1 MLSFGYKNIK
11 TKRNKNER
19 TATKNSASGFKSCRS
34 CNYYNQTLMEYLNN
48 SEVPRPVQIYENI
61 NKFHEDFYKLVP
73 QYNREIWSPEEAI
86 KERAGG
92 CMSELLYVSGGLL
105 YEGTV
110 KEEDLSLRFSSSHGK
125 MIKKGM
131 IGDQV
136 PDFKHVVLLLNID
149 NQQYECDFRLNRA
162 DEKPQFSKV
171 PNDSNSYSDK
181 AIEFFT
187 LKDGLKEYA
196 GRVGV
201 QKEEIPTI
209 ADIVSIHA
217 PHQPTYDSDQVRFD
231 EDF

>member
-1 MLSFGYKNIK
+1 
-11 TKRNKNER
+11 
-19 TATKNSASGFKSCRS
+19 
-34 CNYYNQTLMEYLNN
+34 MEYLNN

-105 YEGTV
+105 YKGTV
-110 KEEDLSLRFSSSHGK
+110 KEEDLSVRFSSSHGK

>member
-1 MLSFGYKNIK
+1 MEHL
-11 TKRNKNER
+11 
-19 TATKNSASGFKSCRS
+19 NSPEMPK
-34 CNYYNQTLMEYLNN
+34 
-48 SEVPRPVQIYENI
+48 PVQIYEQI
-61 NKFHEDFYKLVP
+61 NQLHEDFYKLVP
-73 QYNREIWSPEEAI
+73 QYDREIWSPEKAI
-86 KERAGG
+86 KIRAGG

-110 KEEDLSLRFSSSHGK
+110 KEEDLSVRFSSSHGK
-125 MIKKGM
+125 IIKKGM

-136 PDFKHVVLLLNID
+136 PDLKHVVLLLNID

-171 PNDSNSYSDK
+171 PNDSDSYSDK
-181 AIEFFT
+181 SIEFFT

-196 GRVGV
+196 GRTGV

-209 ADIVSIHA
+209 AEIVSIHA
-217 PHQPTYDSDQVRFD
+217 PHQPSHDTDKVRFD

>member
-1 MLSFGYKNIK
+1 
-11 TKRNKNER
+11 
-19 TATKNSASGFKSCRS
+19 
-34 CNYYNQTLMEYLNN
+34 MEYLNN

-136 PDFKHVVLLLNID
+136 PDFRHIVLLLNID
-149 NQQYECDFRLNRA
+149 NQQFECDFRLYRA

-171 PNDSNSYSDK
+171 PDDDETYENKS
-181 AIEFFT
+181 IEFFT
-187 LKDGLKEYA
+187 LNDGLKEYA
-196 GRVGV
+196 GRAGV

-217 PHQPTYDSDQVRFD
+217 PHQSSYESDQVSFD

>member
-1 MLSFGYKNIK
+1 MEHL
-11 TKRNKNER
+11 
-19 TATKNSASGFKSCRS
+19 NSP
-34 CNYYNQTLMEYLNN
+34 
-48 SEVPRPVQIYENI
+48 EVPKPIQIFEQI
-61 NKFHEDFYKLVP
+61 NELHKDFYKLVP
-73 QYNREIWSPEEAI
+73 QYDREIWSPEKAI
-86 KERAGG
+86 KNRAGG

-110 KEEDLSLRFSSSHGK
+110 KEEDLSVRFSSSHGK

-131 IGDQV
+131 IGDQA

-171 PNDSNSYSDK
+171 PADSDSYSNK
-181 AIEFFT
+181 SVEFFT

-196 GRVGV
+196 GRAGV

-217 PHQPTYDSDQVRFD
+217 PHQSSYDSDQVRFD